1 MVRSHP
7 VPSAWRCDHGAVG
20 TGGIGAAGHL
30 AGGLARDPLV
40 GPRCRYHHFGRR
52 RHLTLVEALPYTVAA
67 AVAAVLAGWI
77 VFRGAFRYWRTP
89 FARAVEGRGR
99 WPWRLTVAA
108 AASLATLAVLPVT
121 TNSVAA
127 VEHGL
132 LLTLIAGLTWL
143 GLAVLRAV
151 EEAALERHDVSVTDN
166 LHARRS
172 RTRYLVLR
180 RAGSALVVLVGLAAA
195 LLTFRTAR
203 TVGASLLASAGL
215 LGVVLG
221 VGAQSALKNLA
232 AGIQIA
238 FAEPIRLDDAVVVEG
253 EWGWIEDI
261 TLTTVIVRVWDERR
275 LVYPT
280 AWFTENSFQNWTRR
294 ESQLLGEVLL
304 VLDHRADVAALRAA
318 AAAIVADS
326 PHWDGRFT
334 NCQVV
339 GADVEGIHVRVLMTA
354 VDGPTAWELRC
365 EVREALVAWLVEH
378 DPDALPVRRIL
389 PEAEGAGSSG
399 GIGAGSDGE

>member
-1 MVRSHP
+1 M
-7 VPSAWRCDHGAVG
+7 
-20 TGGIGAAGHL
+20 
-30 AGGLARDPLV
+30 
-40 GPRCRYHHFGRR
+40 
-52 RHLTLVEALPYTVAA
+52 A
-67 AVAAVLAGWI
+67 AVVVGWL

-89 FARAVEGRGR
+89 FARAVHSRGR

-108 AASLATLAVLPVT
+108 TGALLTFATLPVASSGAT
-121 TNSVAA
+121 A

-132 LLTLIAGLTWL
+132 LLTLVVGLTWL
-143 GLAVLRAV
+143 GLSVLRAV
-151 EEAALERHDVSVTDN
+151 EEAALERHDVSVPDN
-166 LHARRS
+166 LQARRS

-215 LGVVLG
+215 LGIVLG

-261 TLTTVIVRVWDERR
+261 TLTSVIVRVWDERR

-280 AWFTENSFQNWTRR
+280 SWFTENSFQNWTRR
-294 ESQLLGEVLL
+294 ESQLLAEVLL
-304 VLDHRADVAALRAA
+304 VLDHRADVAALREA
-318 AAAIVADS
+318 AAAIVASS
-326 PHWDGRFT
+326 PHWDRRFT

-339 GADVEGIHVRVLMTA
+339 GADVDGIHVRVLMTA

-378 DPDALPVRRIL
+378 DPDALPVRRL
-389 PEAEGAGSSG
+389 LT
-399 GIGAGSDGE
+399 DGQP